1 MANQVS
7 KEDRLAVLESAK
19 AFNQCVAAFITVM
32 VTLFIMGT
40 VSASDPNSP
49 LIGLVRLV
57 LVGVQ
62 IWGAYSYYTGAT
74 RLRGKPA
81 TVLTLVYLF
90 VPCGNIG
97 CILDLTK
104 GLNTFLEPMGVQ
116 KIFAFADI
124 AAIEKK
130 LQED

>member
-19 AFNQCVAAFITVM
+19 AFNQCKAAFYTELVM
-32 VTLFIMGT
+32 FFIWGAISD
-40 VSASDPNSP
+40 SAPNSA
-49 LIGLVRLV
+49 LIGLVHLV

-90 VPCGNIG
+90 VPCGPIG
-97 CILDLTK
+97 CITDLSN

-116 KIFAFADI
+116 MIHHFADI

>member
-32 VTLFIMGT
+32 AGFVFLFAIGG
-40 VSASDPNSP
+40 SYPDLIP
-49 LIGLVRLV
+49 LIRLV

-97 CILDLTK
+97 CIVDLTK